1 MPLYEYQCSD
11 CSRTFD
17 LLRPYHRADET
28 LDCPVC
34 GSDRVRR
41 KMSVIALRLDQVSNR
56 IENRTMG
63 ACCGG
68 SCGCASHGGQG

>member
-17 LLRPYHRADET
+17 LLRPYHRADEA

-41 KMSVIALRLDQVSNR
+41 KISVIALRLDQASSY

-63 ACCGG
+63 AC
-68 SCGCASHGGQG
+68 

>member
-1 MPLYEYQCSD
+1 MPLYEYQCNA
-11 CSRTFD
+11 CSRVFD

-28 LDCPVC
+28 LDCPIC

-41 KMSVIALRLDQVSNR
+41 KMSVIALRMEERANR
-56 IENRTMG
+56 AESQTTG

-68 SCGCASHGGQG
+68 RCGCASHGGQG

>member
-1 MPLYEYQCSD
+1 MPLYEYQCGD

-17 LLRPYHRADET
+17 LLRPYHLADET

-34 GSDRVRR
+34 GSDRIRR
-41 KMSVIALRLDQVSNR
+41 KISVITLRLDQASNH
-56 IENRTMG
+56 IENGTMG
-63 ACCGG
+63 ACCGR